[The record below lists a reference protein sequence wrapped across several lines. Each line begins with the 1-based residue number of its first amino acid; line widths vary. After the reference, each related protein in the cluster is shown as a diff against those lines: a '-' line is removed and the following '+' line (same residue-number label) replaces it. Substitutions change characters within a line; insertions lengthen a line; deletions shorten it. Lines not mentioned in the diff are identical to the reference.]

1 MRVIRSGH
9 SASPRESGMV
19 LLYFL
24 FLVAILA
31 LFASTLTGVAIPA
44 AGHVLDSRAIAER
57 RAAVGSVESAILSL
71 TTPFETTD
79 AKDVAPKDV
88 LRVISR
94 ADAERLTGEGGAAAL
109 TLSIPGADPATSAM
123 GAAGV
128 TATNIRRTD
137 FRDDARGFE
146 TFRIKFSARIGQDA
160 WEHETVMR
168 FAYAEDIA
176 KAPGADAENP
186 GQPGAEASSRT
197 GTKKESGSG
206 RAPDRH
212 ATAPEPTDFR

>member
-1 MRVIRSGH
+1 MRVIRSDH

-57 RAAVGSVESAILSL
+57 RAAVGSVENAILSL

-94 ADAERLTGEGGAAAL
+94 ADAKRLTGEGGAAAL
-109 TLSIPGADPATSAM
+109 ALSIPGAGADPAT

-137 FRDDARGFE
+137 FNDDARGFE

-206 RAPDRH
+206 RAPDRNV
-212 ATAPEPTDFR
+212 TAPEPTNFR

>member
-1 MRVIRSGH
+1 MRVIRSDH

-57 RAAVGSVESAILSL
+57 RAAVGSVENAILSL

-109 TLSIPGADPATSAM
+109 TLSIPGADPAT

-128 TATNIRRTD
+128 TATNIRRID
-137 FRDDARGFE
+137 FSYDARGFN

-176 KAPGADAENP
+176 DAENP

-197 GTKKESGSG
+197 GTKKESGS
-206 RAPDRH
+206 
-212 ATAPEPTDFR
+212 